1 MFNSPAVGWG
11 GQICA
16 RSLLTT
22 RNMSKSASPQAPP
35 RRDNSARC
43 WCLLLLL
50 LEAMWLLVV
59 SRRSPGNY
67 CRFSFNERDAGWL
80 SPRISKRLTPHNQIL
95 HMKDGGR
102 GASAW
107 FFPARV
113 VGMGGGQ
120 RLSSLTQVNPLKLLV
135 LWWKWHFITCGGLD
149 GACRVNRERWFR
161 NRGRFISGFF
171 LIKSSKPIG
180 NRGPLFY
187 VPVILW
193 SWTLTPGLL
202 AVAPSGQPLH

>member
-107 FFPARV
+107 FFPAR
-113 VGMGGGQ
+113 GGGGKGGAAAI
-120 RLSSLTQVNPLKLLV
+120 LTDTSKSLKAAGFVVEMTLHHMWRSRRSV
-135 LWWKWHFITCGGLD
+135 
-149 GACRVNRERWFR
+149 
-161 NRGRFISGFF
+161 SG
-171 LIKSSKPIG
+171 
-180 NRGPLFY
+180 
-187 VPVILW
+187 
-193 SWTLTPGLL
+193 
-202 AVAPSGQPLH
+202 